1 MFILPCLML
10 LWVGNALSGAAEY
23 IYLLTGAYVL
33 SDSLI
38 NYSPVAVVIASGRSP
53 RFSWGVH
60 AHHFFTL
67 ILCLLGTTLPSWL
80 ENEGAVAILVGELGS
95 LWITVA
101 LLRPT
106 ATNMKIRYLSFLL
119 SRLCAVPIAVDIAW
133 QAESD
138 LYRVLIVILAAGLL
152 IDNARTLRAMQRQ
165 ADSLLAGQGATGEN
179 GVGSWPL

>member
-1 MFILPCLML
+1 MFNSLPPRH
-10 LWVGNALSGAAEY
+10 
-23 IYLLTGAYVL
+23 
-33 SDSLI
+33 
-38 NYSPVAVVIASGRSP
+38 SPPYR
-53 RFSWGVH
+53 
-60 AHHFFTL
+60 
-67 ILCLLGTTLPSWL
+67 
-80 ENEGAVAILVGELGS
+80 
-95 LWITVA
+95 
-101 LLRPT
+101 
-106 ATNMKIRYLSFLL
+106 SFLL